1 MVLPNSGR
9 RREFAVASGPTWL
22 KGRCPEPDTMSQT
35 LTTGPVAGHLRQQ
48 SAPMAAGLLA
58 IFSFEA
64 VDLFFISRLGIE
76 ALAAASFTLPV
87 IWLLEAIGIGF
98 ETGASSCVSRAV
110 GRGDQGQARRLTTD
124 AVALGFIAV
133 SAISILGLLTIRPLF
148 AALGAANEIMP
159 LIEEYMGVLYFV
171 GPVAT
176 ALWVCLASLRA
187 RGNTLLEG
195 KVITLAALLNAVL
208 DPIFIFG
215 WLGFPALGIRGAAVA
230 SLIANLLMLALTLV
244 HLSWRLRVMASPLA
258 TLDEIFD
265 SSRRILRVGIPA
277 GITASIAPVAHAIA
291 VAMAAAYGVNAVA
304 GFGVAMRIEVI
315 AVIPFLAL
323 AMVSSPFFGQN
334 LGAGRYDRLVE
345 ARRVMLRFCLAFG
358 FLLAIGLAFAAHP
371 LAALFTDSAA
381 VRQVT
386 VEYIWIV
393 SFSYGAYGLMMVG
406 IDSFNGLGAPIPA
419 TALAILA
426 ILVFLPCAVLGRSLL
441 GLGGLFG
448 AFAAANAA
456 AGWAAFYWLGKRL
469 RRLSDAPVSL
479 NCP

>member
-1 MVLPNSGR
+1 
-9 RREFAVASGPTWL
+9 
-22 KGRCPEPDTMSQT
+22 MSQT

-48 SAPMAAGLLA
+48 SVPMAAGLLA

-64 VDLFFISRLGIE
+64 VDLLFISRLGVE
-76 ALAAASFTLPV
+76 ALAAASFALPV
-87 IWLLEAIGIGF
+87 VWLLEAIGIGF

-148 AALGAANEIMP
+148 TILGATQEILP
-159 LIEEYMGVLYFV
+159 LIEEYMGVWYFV

-195 KVITLAALLNAVL
+195 KVITAAALLNAVL

-230 SLIANLLMLALTLV
+230 SLIANLLMLAFTLV
-244 HLSWRLRVMASPLA
+244 HLSWRLRVMAGPFAAPGEL
-258 TLDEIFD
+258 LD

-277 GITASIAPVAHAIA
+277 AITDSIAPVSHAIA
-291 VAMAAAYGVNAVA
+291 VAMAGAYGIHAIA
-304 GFGVAMRIEVI
+304 GFGIAMRIEGI
-315 AVIPFLAL
+315 AVIPFMAL

-334 LGAGRYDRLVE
+334 LGAGLYGRLAE
-345 ARRVMLRFCLAFG
+345 ARRVALRFCLGFG
-358 FLLAIGLAFAAHP
+358 LLLAVGLVFAAHP

-393 SFSYGAYGLMMVG
+393 SFSYGAYGLAMVA

-419 TALAILA
+419 TTLAILA
-426 ILVFLPCAVLGRSLL
+426 ILVFLPLAVLGRSLL
-441 GLGGLFG
+441 GLNGLF
-448 AFAAANAA
+448 AAIAVANAV
-456 AGWAAFYWLGKRL
+456 AGWAAVYWLGKRL
-469 RRLSDAPVSL
+469 LRLSGGR
-479 NCP
+479 